1 VIGRSGCFQ
10 QPLLNATVKR
20 RCTIARKLAPVYD
33 VRRLRLLRELAA
45 RGTVTAVADA
55 LAYTPSAVSQGL
67 AHLERDTGMV
77 LLERVGRG
85 VRLTEAGRRLAE
97 HADAVIGRLEA
108 AEADLAG
115 LAGETGGPLRV
126 ACFQTAAV
134 TLVVPALVALEAEHP
149 GLVGE
154 IADREAE
161 VSLPALRLG
170 DHDVVVVEEYEHAP
184 RRLDAALERSE
195 LGRDRILVAVPQAH
209 PAAERDAVALSEL
222 AGEPWVTARED
233 SAFGAMLVRACRS
246 LGGFEPVIR
255 HRTNDL
261 RLLSELV
268 ARLGAVSLV
277 PSLGRDWM
285 VPGVVLRPIAGPP
298 LDRRIVAVERT
309 TTRDRPA
316 IGALREALAA
326 RAVVLGLK

>member
-1 VIGRSGCFQ
+1 M
-10 QPLLNATVKR
+10 
-20 RCTIARKLAPVYD
+20 YD

-45 RGTVTAVADA
+45 RGTVTAVAKA

-67 AHLERDTGMV
+67 AQLERDTGV
-77 LLERVGRG
+77 TLLERVGRG

-97 HADAVIGRLEA
+97 HADAIIVRLEA

-115 LAGETGGPLRV
+115 LAGEAAGPLRV

-134 TLVVPALVALEAEHP
+134 TLVVPALVALEREHP
-149 GLVGE
+149 GVEGE

-161 VSLPALRLG
+161 VSLPELRLG

-184 RRLDAALERSE
+184 RRLDAALERQE
-195 LGRDRILVAVPQAH
+195 LGRDQLLVAVPEDH
-209 PAAERDAVALSEL
+209 PAAARERVDLREL
-222 AGEPWVTARED
+222 AAEPWVTARED
-233 SAFGAMLVRACRS
+233 TAFAAMLVRSCRL
-246 LGGFEPVIR
+246 LGGFEPAIR

-285 VPGVVLRPIAGPP
+285 VPGVVLRPIDGPP
-298 LDRRIVAVERT
+298 LYRRIVMVERGGT
-309 TTRDRPA
+309 QVRPA
-316 IGALREALAA
+316 IAALQGALAA
-326 RAVVLGLK
+326 RAVELGLS